1 MRNGDRPHFSHLEP
15 AAVPPG
21 ATAQTFLAACHGALY
36 TSTVHFRTTMAKV
49 NITELRQNLP
59 AYVARVREG
68 ETLEVTVR
76 GRVIARIV
84 PEQDRAAAARERL
97 KALRGKAR
105 I

>member
-1 MRNGDRPHFSHLEP
+1 
-15 AAVPPG
+15 
-21 ATAQTFLAACHGALY
+21 
-36 TSTVHFRTTMAKV
+36 MAKV

-59 AYVARVREG
+59 TYVARVRDG

-84 PEQDRAAAARERL
+84 PEEDRSAAARKRL

-105 I
+105 ITGDIMSPSGEPWEAESGRS

>member
-1 MRNGDRPHFSHLEP
+1 
-15 AAVPPG
+15 
-21 ATAQTFLAACHGALY
+21 
-36 TSTVHFRTTMAKV
+36 MAKLNMKV

-84 PEQDRAAAARERL
+84 PEQDRVAAARQRL
-97 KALRGKAR
+97 KALRGKTR
-105 I
+105 IKGDITKPSGERWDAESGRT

>member
-1 MRNGDRPHFSHLEP
+1 
-15 AAVPPG
+15 
-21 ATAQTFLAACHGALY
+21 
-36 TSTVHFRTTMAKV
+36 MAKV

-97 KALRGKAR
+97 KALRGKAQITGDIVGPSGER
-105 I
+105 WEAESGRP

>member
-1 MRNGDRPHFSHLEP
+1 
-15 AAVPPG
+15 
-21 ATAQTFLAACHGALY
+21 
-36 TSTVHFRTTMAKV
+36 MAKV
-49 NITELRQNLP
+49 NITKLRQNLP

-84 PEQDRAAAARERL
+84 PEEDRAAAARQRL

-105 I
+105 ITGDIMSPSGERWEAESGRT